1 MDILGLPKR
10 MLAQFEQMSATEKT
24 SAATPIKENKAPTID
39 ALSPLSERLD
49 NLARQFDLKALPV
62 SELKNL
68 QTSLLQSGFIGT
80 GQVRA
85 QGLLPQLAYHHY
97 QAGPMDVEDALQEH
111 LQRLTDQPAV
121 LADFNEGKHVL
132 NVVRNLISAREQQT
146 QAA

>member
-10 MLAQFEQMSATEKT
+10 MFAQFEQISGTEKA
-24 SAATPIKENKAPTID
+24 SKVSPVNESKTPKID

-49 NLARQFDLKALPV
+49 TLARQFDLKALPV
-62 SELKNL
+62 SELKDL

-97 QAGPMDVEDALQEH
+97 QAGPMNVENALQEH